1 MDPFDRLGKEGLEWT
16 QRGPAQPNED
26 DFPRLTT
33 YTTGKFVDMATSQ
46 ARHWRTAAQALALV
60 RRRDSLTRTELT
72 SLLGLRSG
80 PISDLV
86 KRLVLARLIEEA
98 PAAIEGPGRP
108 TSTLHAHPNGP
119 VAIVLDLRHGDWR
132 LGVCEL
138 DGSVH
143 ITAHGAHDISNPP
156 MLLDTIAS
164 HFKTLTTSLGSRA
177 IGVGVAV
184 PGIVMDGRAN
194 MTMRRWP
201 DIDMSPLVNATSL
214 PFVLRNDAT
223 LAGMAEARRHPVEL
237 NSLLHI
243 VVEVG
248 VGGAFVVDGQPV
260 PSAHGLHGEFGHL
273 PFGNPEVECACG
285 ARGCWTIAFD
295 IPEITR
301 RTGLEPGDDPRAW
314 LHTIFTNA
322 DKSETIQELR
332 ASLAASLGRGIAGLV
347 NALDPALVT
356 LGGLANDVRH
366 ASPTSFEQSFDTGL
380 MRDHRAAPPPVTPA
394 QAGELAT
401 MVGAGLSVFD
411 EIFDAEFLARWA
423 SQ

>member
-1 MDPFDRLGKEGLEWT
+1 
-16 QRGPAQPNED
+16 
-26 DFPRLTT
+26 
-33 YTTGKFVDMATSQ
+33 MATSQ

-60 RRRDSLTRTELT
+60 RRRNELTRRELT

-80 PISDLV
+80 PVSDLV
-86 KRLVLARLIEEA
+86 KRLVQAGLIEEA

-132 LGVCEL
+132 LGTCAL
-138 DGSVH
+138 DGAVH
-143 ITAHGAHDISNPP
+143 IEAQGPHNISNPP
-156 MLLDTIAS
+156 KLLTAITP
-164 HFKTLTTSLGSRA
+164 HLRNLTNSLGSRA
-177 IGVGVAV
+177 IGIGIAI

-201 DIDMSPLVNATSL
+201 DIDMSPLIRATDL
-214 PFVLRNDAT
+214 PLVLRNDAT
-223 LAGMAEARRHPVEL
+223 LAGIAESRMHPVEL

-243 VVEVG
+243 VVEIG
-248 VGGAFVVDGQPV
+248 IGGALVIDGQPV

-273 PFGNPEVECACG
+273 PFGDPEVECACG

-301 RTGLEPGDDPRAW
+301 RTGMEAGDDPRAW
-314 LHTIFTNA
+314 LHDLFANTNDSTIIW
-322 DKSETIQELR
+322 DLR
-332 ASLAASLGRGIAGLV
+332 VSLAASLGRGIAGLT
-347 NALDPALVT
+347 NALDPALIT
-356 LGGLANDVRH
+356 LGGMADDVRN
-366 ASPTSFEQSFDTGL
+366 AAPESFDQFFNAGL
-380 MRDHRAAPPPVTPA
+380 MADHRAAPPPVTRA

-401 MVGAGLSVFD
+401 MVGAGLSIFD
-411 EIFDAEFLARWA
+411 EVLDADFLAKWV

>member
-143 ITAHGAHDISNPP
+143 ITAHGAHVISNPP

-201 DIDMSPLVNATSL
+201 DIDMSPLVNATSI

-285 ARGCWTIAFD
+285 VEDVGPSPSTSPRSPAAQAWNLGTILA
-295 IPEITR
+295 PGSTQSSR
-301 RTGLEPGDDPRAW
+301 MRTNPKRSRNSAHRWPRVSDEA
-314 LHTIFTNA
+314 
-322 DKSETIQELR
+322 SR
-332 ASLAASLGRGIAGLV
+332 ASSMHSIRRSSLLV
-347 NALDPALVT
+347 
-356 LGGLANDVRH
+356 
-366 ASPTSFEQSFDTGL
+366 ASPTMS
-380 MRDHRAAPPPVTPA
+380 VTPHPHPSSSP
-394 QAGELAT
+394 LT
-401 MVGAGLSVFD
+401 PD
-411 EIFDAEFLARWA
+411 
-423 SQ
+423 